1 MLVEKIYT
9 PKEQE
14 GDSPRKSLIKS
25 ISWRV
30 LGTLDTIVIS
40 WILTGEFTLA
50 LSIGSVEVF
59 SKLILYFWHE
69 RLWNLVKWK

>member
-9 PKEQE
+9 PKEQD
-14 GDSPRKSLIKS
+14 GDSARKSLIKS